1 MVSLLKA
8 NQIRWL
14 PSAAVLPASHRERPA
29 TAVTLAILGFACCVL
44 AVFVAGAL
52 GAYLTRGFRLGPFLA
67 MFPVILASLGLCVYG
82 IGRFF
87 HTKTVTLK
95 YNMVEYTEVYFFR
108 KNYWREPIFHYAGIE
123 KRSRHLTQGDTVSG
137 KTEYELVLKH
147 SNPAREI
154 SLFYSYQ
161 KDAWEADAEQ
171 FGRLL
176 NLKVFEP
183 EVLTL
188 QSLPLHTRETDLQ
201 EFGNRIWIET
211 SPDSHRVCHKRVWS
225 SWPSSLGII
234 FTGFLYLSSSAHFAD
249 GSGEVPL
256 SILLAFFSLFFLVFL
271 LQVFSVEELL
281 VTPEKLAYRVRYPW
295 GTQTRKTL
303 SRNGIAGI
311 HINTDSQRLH
321 LPTSVRIEGREGII
335 HFGRYTTES
344 DKIKLRDFL
353 LQNAVG
359 VAESSRL
366 KEA

>member
-1 MVSLLKA
+1 MVSLLKT
-8 NQIRWL
+8 NHVRWVPTASAL
-14 PSAAVLPASHRERPA
+14 PTSHCERPSAG
-29 TAVTLAILGFACCVL
+29 VTLTILVFACGVL
-44 AVFVAGAL
+44 GIFVAGAV

-67 MFPVILASLGLCVYG
+67 MFPVILASLGLCIYG

-87 HTKTVTLK
+87 HTKTVTLS
-95 YNMVEYTEVYFFR
+95 YNMIEYTEAYFFS
-108 KNYWREPIFHYAGIE
+108 KKYWREPIFHYLGIE
-123 KRSRHLTQGDTVSG
+123 KRSRHLTQGDAVSG

-147 SNPAREI
+147 ANPAREI

-161 KDAWEADAEQ
+161 KEAWEEASEQ
-171 FGRLL
+171 FAHLL
-176 NLKVFEP
+176 NMKLIEP
-183 EVLTL
+183 ELPTL

-234 FTGFLYLSSSAHFAD
+234 FTGFLYLSSSVHFVD

-256 SILLAFFSLFFLVFL
+256 SILLAFFSVFFLVFL

-281 VTPEKLAYRVRYPW
+281 VTRENLSYRVRYPW
-295 GTQTRKTL
+295 GIHTRKTL
-303 SRNGIAGI
+303 NRSTIAGI

-321 LPTSVRIEGREGII
+321 LPSSVRIEGREGII
-335 HFGRYTTES
+335 HFGRYTTEA
-344 DKIKLRDFL
+344 DKTKLRDFL

-359 VAESSRL
+359 VTVSHQL